1 MPEGFAPKGFP
12 MPLYDYHCDAC
23 DKQFELLARSSD
35 VPTCPT
41 CGTSQIKRLVSPIAP
56 AGKAK
61 AVAGAMRA
69 AAAREGHLSNFRPS
83 ER

>member
-1 MPEGFAPKGFP
+1 

-23 DKQFELLARSSD
+23 DRQFELLIRSTD
-35 VPTCPT
+35 VPACPT
-41 CGTSQIKRLVSPIAP
+41 CGTSQIKRLISTIAP

-61 AVAGAMRA
+61 AVAGSMRA
-69 AAAREGHLSNFRPS
+69 AAAREGHLSNFTRS